1 MARMPR
7 NRTEYRA
14 RYRGGAPGLDSA
26 PPLVHTVPCMANGGF
41 GRILVAED
49 EPSIREFMQHFLQSL
64 GYTVDTAANGRELY
78 EWIRAS
84 RPGLLNRLI
93 YITGDSLNPNTRA
106 FLAKIGVPF
115 LLKPVMASVL
125 VEEVRR
131 TLKKAAG
138 SAD

>member
-1 MARMPR
+1 M
-7 NRTEYRA
+7 
-14 RYRGGAPGLDSA
+14 
-26 PPLVHTVPCMANGGF
+26 
-41 GRILVAED
+41 AED

-64 GYTVDTAANGRELY
+64 GYTVDTAANGREAVAKLAGGVTYSLVISDYRMPDRDGRELY